1 MVLDKGKEKN
11 FKIFFYCAQF
21 SLIQMFSLNIY
32 SYNITLKKKKRKFI
46 GKKFLPKSENY
57 PDLTPLLTTLEA
69 KIREELGLTFR
80 RELN

>member
-1 MVLDKGKEKN
+1 M
-11 FKIFFYCAQF
+11 FF
-21 SLIQMFSLNIY
+21 LRIY
-32 SYNITLKKKKRKFI
+32 SYNFFFKKIYR

-80 RELN
+80 KELN